1 MKYSADQRRISSFV
15 VDRTGSEYGLP
26 VAVYMKYSAN
36 LWKISIFVVGG
47 AGSKYGPP
55 VAVI

>member
-1 MKYSADQRRISSFV
+1 MGAGFKKNSAHLRGIYFF
-15 VDRTGSEYGLP
+15 
-26 VAVYMKYSAN
+26 YMKYSAN